1 MKKIINNLFLGI
13 GLLGSFVSCA
23 SPTTSTKNMD
33 IPITEQTPPPAG
45 LEVVTLGAG
54 CFWCVEAV
62 FQDLKGVVKVESGY
76 ANGLV
81 KNPTY
86 RDVCTGAT
94 GHAEVCQITYDPKI
108 LPFDQLLEVF
118 WATHDPTT
126 LNSQGADHGTQYRSG
141 IYYHTSAQKAV
152 ADAWLK
158 KLNDEKVFPNPIVTE
173 ILPIKNFYKAE
184 DYHQNYFKDNGEEGY
199 CRVVIKPKMDKFR
212 KAFKDKLVN

>member
-13 GLLGSFVSCA
+13 GLLGSFASCA

-141 IYYHTSAQKAV
+141 IYYHTPAQKAV